1 MTNRYDHVNFLARGK
16 GFGEFWKQYLSGDK
30 RVKYIM
36 GLGFDPRTM
45 NCFTKILECI
55 NSKNIDCKVI
65 EYGGE
70 SSLHPLLKQ
79 ILERNTELLE
89 SHMPR
94 NKWAS
99 TKVNMA
105 DVSKDVSLTAAK
117 SIQLNELS
125 GYTDII
131 LDITAMPTS
140 VYFPITRNILDWISK
155 NKIRTNTGRPPN
167 FHMVVSENSTL
178 DNIIRGKNIDENIT
192 YMYKFAAQLQRE
204 ANSNLSKV
212 WIPLLGE
219 GQSGQLSKISQ
230 QVSGLVEFCPFFP
243 MPSVD
248 PYRSKNLLME
258 HRELLADDLV
268 VGSKDYVYAHET
280 NPFDVC
286 RKIYNTAQLYYDL
299 FRPLGGCKVVI
310 SPLSNKLMC
319 VGALLATCELLTE
332 KLEVGIVYVAARGY
346 DLHDENIDID
356 VESQQSTPYSM
367 WLAGDCYV

>member
-1 MTNRYDHVNFLARGK
+1 MTNRYDHVNFLTRGE
-16 GFGEFWKQYLSGDK
+16 GFSEFWKQYLSGDK

-45 NCFTKILECI
+45 NCFTKIREYV
-55 NSKNIDCKVI
+55 NSNIDCKII

-79 ILERNTELLE
+79 ILQRNTRLLE
-89 SHMPR
+89 SYIPR

-99 TKVNMA
+99 TRVNMA

-140 VYFPITRNILDWISK
+140 IYFPITRNILDWISK
-155 NKIRTNTGRPPN
+155 NKIRTATGKPPN

-204 ANSNLSKV
+204 ANSNLLKV

-248 PYRSKNLLME
+248 PYRSRNLLME

-299 FRPLGGCKVVI
+299 FKPLDGCKIVI

-356 VESQQSTPYSM
+356 AESQQSVPYSM